1 MNDIQI
7 IERQLP
13 DTLPE
18 LAKFALVGREKLAAV
33 RAEIRAINKLNLA
46 NEVHEQKLIEAQ
58 DIAEAVLDAEVKIGE
73 LTAQIEKH
81 SGGDHK
87 SENFKMDNTV
97 DFDSAKTKSET
108 LKEIGIPQ
116 KTAERF
122 ERLAKHPELIQE
134 AKDSARQ
141 HGEIVTRQDVI
152 NRIAAKEIP
161 TRQQKEAAELRDAKQ
176 RHEEFVE
183 QKSEGIVN
191 IADVRQD
198 QDDSKLIFDDFN
210 ELMSGINR
218 DFNKIG
224 CLLSRNEIKDKL
236 RGADHYEL
244 REMYERCR
252 NWHSYSIQLLRQIEE
267 AINGK

>member
-1 MNDIQI
+1 MNEIQT

-33 RAEIRAINKLNLA
+33 RAEIRAIDKLNLA

-97 DFDSAKTKSET
+97 DFDSPKTKSET

-134 AKDSARQ
+134 AKDSARE

-152 NRIAAKEIP
+152 NRIAAQEIP
-161 TRQQKEAAELRDAKQ
+161 TRQQKEAKELREAKK
-176 RHEEFVE
+176 RHEDFAE
-183 QKSEGIVN
+183 QKSDGVIN

-198 QDDSKLIFDDFN
+198 QEDSKLIFNDFN
-210 ELMSGINR
+210 ETLIAFNRNYHAINR
-218 DFNKIG
+218 LIVDDE
-224 CLLSRNEIKDKL
+224 LKDRL

-244 REMYERCR
+244 RELYDRCR
-252 NWHSYSIQLLRQIEE
+252 NWHSMTIQLLRQIEE
-267 AINGK
+267 VINEK

>member
-1 MNDIQI
+1 MNEIQT

-33 RAEIRAINKLNLA
+33 RAEIRAIDKLNLA

-73 LTAQIEKH
+73 LTAQIEK
-81 SGGDHK
+81 SKGGRP
-87 SENFKMDNTV
+87 SETV
-97 DFDSAKTKSET
+97 DNAVDSFAKTKSET
-108 LKEIGIPQ
+108 LREIGIPQ

-134 AKDSARQ
+134 AKDSARE

-152 NRIAAKEIP
+152 NRIAAQEIP
-161 TRQQKEAAELRDAKQ
+161 TRQQKEAKELREAKK
-176 RHEEFVE
+176 RHEDFAE
-183 QKSEGIVN
+183 QKSDGVIN

-198 QDDSKLIFDDFN
+198 QEDSKLIFNDFN
-210 ELMSGINR
+210 ETLIAFNRNYHAINR
-218 DFNKIG
+218 LIVDDE
-224 CLLSRNEIKDKL
+224 LKDRL

-244 REMYERCR
+244 RELYDRCR
-252 NWHSYSIQLLRQIEE
+252 NWHSMTIQLLRQIEE
-267 AINGK
+267 VINEK

>member
-1 MNDIQI
+1 MNEIQT

-33 RAEIRAINKLNLA
+33 RAEIRAIDKLNLA

-73 LTAQIEKH
+73 LTAQIEKAKNQYTIQKAID
-81 SGGDHK
+81 SG
-87 SENFKMDNTV
+87 V
-97 DFDSAKTKSET
+97 DSKTKAET

-134 AKDSARQ
+134 AKDSARE

-152 NRIAAKEIP
+152 NRIAAQEIP
-161 TRQQKEAAELRDAKQ
+161 TRQQKEAKELREAKK
-176 RHEEFVE
+176 RHEDFAE
-183 QKSEGIVN
+183 QKSDGVIN

-198 QDDSKLIFDDFN
+198 QEDSKLIFNDFN
-210 ELMSGINR
+210 ETLIAFNRNYHAINR
-218 DFNKIG
+218 LIVDDE
-224 CLLSRNEIKDKL
+224 LKDRL

-244 REMYERCR
+244 RELYDRCR
-252 NWHSYSIQLLRQIEE
+252 NWHSMTIQLLRQIEE
-267 AINGK
+267 VINEK